1 MRLTDFALDD
11 ATGIRLP
18 ATVGVP
24 AGYLDGAERELA
36 AALPAIGDRGTGSP
50 ELEALVH
57 DWPTRY
63 HLTPYRATIFDC
75 LGFTRAAT
83 ARVLELGAGC
93 GAITRWLGE
102 HCGEVHAIEGDLAR
116 ARIARLRCADQD
128 GVHLYAANYSEL
140 DERSAFDVV
149 TLIGVLEYGH
159 LYHPDHHGD
168 PAAAALANLR
178 IARQA
183 LRDDGVLVVAIENA
197 LGLKYLN
204 GAREDHSGR
213 LFDSIQGY
221 PDRTVPVT
229 FSRRELAGLLD
240 AAGFAATR
248 WYVAHPDYKLATTI
262 VDAAATADDPYVHNW
277 LDGPAP
283 DRGAERGPLLF
294 NERLAQ
300 RQMTRAGL
308 TLDHA
313 NSFLAVA
320 FPTDPAASAAR
331 LGLELDWGAR
341 HYSLD
346 RRPCFRKRAT
356 LRGGDVLHEPAPF
369 GPPGREAAQ
378 AEVRAHAG
386 LRQALG
392 SEPYARGDLLVHSV
406 LEAVAAEGIGPRF
419 AAHVAA
425 LRAWLVE
432 RYGLP
437 AGDGEP
443 QLLLPAAWDATW
455 WNVVVDADDG
465 SWRVVDEEWSF
476 DFPLPADYV
485 TWRCLHHF
493 ALRNRLQLP
502 APERGEDAY
511 ALAGRWL
518 AAATGP
524 LPPAVLAGFAELDRF
539 IGLCAAPGPLPAA
552 PPELHATLS
561 ALSAAPVRIVLA
573 DAEELAA
580 DGALLAAFL
589 DRFGAADPVRLVLL
603 APGGEEDAL
612 AGALGAGPAGTRLA
626 ADGAADVVLTP
637 APDGAAGWA
646 ALADEALAFLSARPA
661 RPELAALPRYA
672 DDALDALAA
681 SVASP

>member
-18 ATVGVP
+18 ASAGVP

-36 AALPAIGDRGTGSP
+36 EALPAIGDRGTGSP

-75 LGFTRAAT
+75 LGFGAARD

-116 ARIARLRCADQD
+116 ARVARLRCADQN
-128 GVHLYAANYSEL
+128 GVHVYAANYSEL
-140 DERSAFDVV
+140 DEQAAFDVV

-178 IARQA
+178 IARRA
-183 LRDDGVLVVAIENA
+183 LRDDGVLVLAIENA

-213 LFDSIQGY
+213 LYDSIQGY
-221 PDRTVPVT
+221 PDPTVPVT
-229 FSRRELAGLLD
+229 FSQRELAGLLD
-240 AAGFAATR
+240 AAGFAASR
-248 WYVAHPDYKLATTI
+248 WYVAHPDYKLATTL
-262 VDAAATADDPYVHNW
+262 VDAAATADDPHIHNW

-283 DRGAERGPLLF
+283 DRGAARGPLLF
-294 NERLAQ
+294 GERLAQ
-300 RQMTRAGL
+300 RAMTRAGL
-308 TLDHA
+308 TLAHA
-313 NSFLAVA
+313 NSFLVAA
-320 FPTDPAASAAR
+320 FPTGEAGSADR
-331 LGLELDWGAR
+331 LGLDLGWGAR

-356 LRGGDVLHEPAPF
+356 LRDGAVLHEPAPF
-369 GPPGREAAQ
+369 AAGDRDAGQ
-378 AEVRAHAG
+378 AEVRAHTG

-392 SEPYARGDLLVHSV
+392 PEPYARGDLLVYAV
-406 LEAVAAEGIGPRF
+406 LEAIAAEGIGPRF
-419 AAHVAA
+419 AAHVSA
-425 LRAWLVE
+425 LRDWLVE

-437 AGDGEP
+437 AGAGEP
-443 QLLLPAAWDATW
+443 QLLRPEAWDATW
-455 WNVVVDADDG
+455 WNVVVDPGDG
-465 SWRVVDEEWSF
+465 AWHVVDEEWSF

-485 TWRCLHHF
+485 VWRCLHHF
-493 ALRNRLQLP
+493 ALRHKLHLP
-502 APERGEDAY
+502 VPERNEDAHG
-511 ALAGRWL
+511 LADRWL
-518 AAATGP
+518 QAAAGS
-524 LPPAVLAGFAELDRF
+524 LPPGVLRGFADLDAF
-539 IGLCAAPGPLPAA
+539 IAVCAAPLPLPAEA
-552 PPELHATLS
+552 PELHETLA
-561 ALSAAPVRIVLA
+561 ALSAAPARIVLA

-589 DRFGAADPVRLVLL
+589 GRFGAADAVRLVLL
-603 APGGEEDAL
+603 APAGEEEAL
-612 AGALGAGPAGTRLA
+612 AGALGSGPAGAALA
-626 ADGAADVVLTP
+626 ADDAADIVLTASP
-637 APDGAAGWA
+637 AGADGWTAVAGGA
-646 ALADEALAFLSARPA
+646 HALLSARAP
-661 RPELAALPRYA
+661 RPELASLPRYA
-672 DDALDALAA
+672 ADGLDALAA
-681 SVASP
+681 SVGAP